1 MDVLRTINF
10 TLTNNQLNDYV
21 NKVLILILFIFSS
34 SVAAHSNEK
43 NIQKFGKSKSAI
55 YMIEVDSVKLIDGA
69 KSHIEFTTITS
80 LRKPKQLLDVLKD
93 SSGQTWFASNLDDI
107 DWSKENYNNE
117 NITSRLLFTLCLRV
131 NSKQYTESD
140 SLRYP
145 GHQRKHHS
153 EKNGYILKINANKS
167 SLCAV
172 WLTALS
178 SGFFIDGLHRLSRE
192 VFLGKK
198 TKFQISILRRM
209 K

>member
-1 MDVLRTINF
+1 MKKLLHKIQTQ
-10 TLTNNQLNDYV
+10 TH
-21 NKVLILILFIFSS
+21 SS
-34 SVAAHSNEK
+34 QTMPVK
-43 NIQKFGKSKSAI
+43 YIYSK
-55 YMIEVDSVKLIDGA
+55 
-69 KSHIEFTTITS
+69 
-80 LRKPKQLLDVLKD
+80 
-93 SSGQTWFASNLDDI
+93 
-107 DWSKENYNNE
+107 NYNNE

-198 TKFQISILRRM
+198 TKFQISADKRIIEYSSEKVARWRKRGHQYTFAHHPSMFRSWSLFD
-209 K
+209 KFSYDLKVFGTNIIEGAHVKKKC